1 LKEEREDRENADLVR
16 VDTMRMASCWQHAC
30 ASWREVP
37 VSSDA
42 DHAARDTALAADHP
56 RTDEAE
62 QQRAAEPTPQRP
74 LGRRVR
80 ALAARSRHPF
90 AHGPAPD
97 RPLEELIGL
106 HRAAHPRA
114 DTRVLQLAYE
124 VADREHRGQQR
135 TSGEP
140 FINHPLA
147 VASILAE
154 LGMDTTT
161 LVAALLHDTV
171 EDTGYTLE
179 QTRDDFGDQVAHLVD
194 GLTKLDKVEFGQAA
208 EAETIRKMIIAT
220 AVDLR
225 VLIVKLADR
234 LHNMRTLRFQPAHKQ
249 ERTARATLEVLTPLA
264 NRLGLQVL
272 KRELEDVAFATL
284 HPAEHDQ
291 IVQVVESRAP
301 SRREHL
307 EGLRRQV
314 HSDLRSARIK
324 ATVDPHPRHYYSI
337 YQTMLELG
345 SRDIHD
351 PDRLLV
357 VVAGSASDCYIAL
370 GAIHGRWH
378 PVPGRFKDFIAAPK
392 LNGYQSLHT
401 TVIGPGDEPVE
412 VHIRTETMH
421 RTAEYGVVAQAR
433 EARNRRAASNEDD
446 PGNADDLVWLHRL
459 LDWQRAVSDP
469 GEFLESLRSD
479 LTDHEVL
486 VFTPTGDALTLP
498 MGATPVD
505 MAYALRTELGHRCIG
520 ARVNGQLVPLAS
532 ALADGD
538 VVEVLT
544 SASDHPGP
552 SKEWLGFVKS
562 PQAHVKIR
570 QWLAERNRDDAIGAG
585 QQAIDRALAEV
596 GWSLERATE
605 DGSLAMLDYADLEA
619 LYRAVGQEQLS
630 AQSVAQWLVT
640 VLGDQPDSD
649 A

>member
-1 LKEEREDRENADLVR
+1 
-16 VDTMRMASCWQHAC
+16 
-30 ASWREVP
+30 

-42 DHAARDTALAADHP
+42 DPARDTALAADQP
-56 RTDEAE
+56 RREEAE
-62 QQRAAEPTPQRP
+62 EPHVAEAAPQRP

-90 AHGPAPD
+90 GHGPAPD
-97 RPLEELIGL
+97 RPLEALVAL
-106 HRAAHPRA
+106 HRAAHPKA

-140 FINHPLA
+140 YITHPLA
-147 VASILAE
+147 VATILAE

-179 QTRDDFGDQVAHLVD
+179 QTRDDFGDRVAHLVD

-208 EAETIRKMIIAT
+208 EAETIRKMIVAT

-249 ERTARATLEVLTPLA
+249 ERTARATLEVLAPLA

-284 HPAEHDQ
+284 YPAEYDE
-291 IVQVVESRAP
+291 IVQAVDSRAP
-301 SRREHL
+301 SRHEHL
-307 EGLRRQV
+307 QALVRQV
-314 HSDLRSARIK
+314 QSDLRSARIK
-324 ATVDPHPRHYYSI
+324 ATVSSHPRHYYSI

-345 SRDIHD
+345 SRDIRD

-357 VVAGSASDCYIAL
+357 VVAGGPSDCYIAL
-370 GAIHGRWH
+370 GAVHGRWH

-412 VHIRTETMH
+412 VHIRTESMH

-433 EARNRRAASNEDD
+433 EARNRRAAMKDDD
-446 PGNADDLVWLHRL
+446 PAGNADDLVWLHRL

-532 ALADGD
+532 ALGDGD

-544 SASDHPGP
+544 STSEYPGP
-552 SKEWLGFVKS
+552 SKDWLVFVKS

-570 QWLAERNRDDAIGAG
+570 QWLAERHRDDAVEAG
-585 QQAIDRALAEV
+585 QQAIDQALAEV

-619 LYRAVGQEQLS
+619 LYRAVGQQQLS

-640 VLGDQPDSD
+640 VLGDQPDRD

>member
-1 LKEEREDRENADLVR
+1 
-16 VDTMRMASCWQHAC
+16 
-30 ASWREVP
+30 
-37 VSSDA
+37 VSFDA
-42 DHAARDTALAADHP
+42 DNAARDTALAADQP
-56 RTDEAE
+56 KVDEPKPV
-62 QQRAAEPTPQRP
+62 EPAQQRP

-80 ALAARSRHPF
+80 ALAARSIHPF

-97 RPLEELIGL
+97 RPLEALIGL
-106 HRAAHPRA
+106 HKDAHPKA

-124 VADREHRGQQR
+124 VAEREHRGQQR

-140 FINHPLA
+140 YITHPLA
-147 VASILAE
+147 VAIILAE

-179 QTRDDFGDQVAHLVD
+179 QAREDFGDQVAHLVD
-194 GLTKLDKVEFGQAA
+194 GVTKLDKVEFGQAA
-208 EAETIRKMIIAT
+208 EAETIRKMIVAT

-225 VLIVKLADR
+225 VVIIKLADR
-234 LHNMRTLRFQPAHKQ
+234 LHNMRTLRFRPAHKQ
-249 ERTARATLEVLTPLA
+249 ERTARATLEVLAPLA

-291 IVQVVESRAP
+291 IAQALEARAA
-301 SRREHL
+301 SRREHVEVL
-307 EGLRRQV
+307 TRQV

-324 ATVDPHPRHYYSI
+324 ATVSGHPRHYYSI
-337 YQTMLELG
+337 YETMLERG
-345 SRDIHD
+345 SRDVHD

-357 VVAGSASDCYIAL
+357 VVAGGPSDCYIAL
-370 GAIHGRWH
+370 GAVHGRWH

-412 VHIRTETMH
+412 VHIRTEAMH

-433 EARNRRAASNEDD
+433 EARNRRAATHDD
-446 PGNADDLVWLHRL
+446 PTGNADDLVWLHRL

-486 VFTPTGDALTLP
+486 IFTPTGDALTLP

-544 SASDHPGP
+544 SAAEYPGP

-562 PQAHVKIR
+562 PQAHIKIR
-570 QWLAERNRDDAIGAG
+570 QWLAERYRDEAIEAG
-585 QQAIDRALAEV
+585 QQAIDQALAEV

-605 DGSLAMLDYADLEA
+605 DGSLAMLDYEDLEA
-619 LYRAVGQEQLS
+619 LYRAVGQQQLS

-640 VLGDQPDSD
+640 VLGDQHDQD

>member
-1 LKEEREDRENADLVR
+1 
-16 VDTMRMASCWQHAC
+16 
-30 ASWREVP
+30 

-42 DHAARDTALAADHP
+42 DHAARDTALAAGQP
-56 RTDEAE
+56 RSDEAE
-62 QQRAAEPTPQRP
+62 QPQVAEPTPQRP

-97 RPLEELIGL
+97 RPLEALIGL

-124 VADREHRGQQR
+124 VADREHSGQQR

-140 FINHPLA
+140 FITHPLA

-194 GLTKLDKVEFGQAA
+194 GLTKLDEVEFGQAA
-208 EAETIRKMIIAT
+208 EAETIRKMIVAT

-225 VLIVKLADR
+225 VLIIKLADR

-249 ERTARATLEVLTPLA
+249 ERTARATLEVLAPLA

-301 SRREHL
+301 SRREHE
-307 EGLRRQV
+307 EGLIRQV
-314 HSDLRSARIK
+314 QSDLRSARIK
-324 ATVDPHPRHYYSI
+324 ATVGSHPRHYYSI

-345 SRDIHD
+345 SRDVHD

-357 VVAGSASDCYIAL
+357 VVAGGASDCYIAL

-446 PGNADDLVWLHRL
+446 PAGNADDLVWLHRM

-544 SASDHPGP
+544 SASEYPGP

-570 QWLAERNRDDAIGAG
+570 QWLAERNRDDAIEAG

-640 VLGDQPDSD
+640 VLGDQPEGDS
-649 A
+649 

>member
-1 LKEEREDRENADLVR
+1 
-16 VDTMRMASCWQHAC
+16 
-30 ASWREVP
+30 
-37 VSSDA
+37 VSFDA
-42 DHAARDTALAADHP
+42 DHAARDTALAADQPKVDEPKVDEPEVDQP
-56 RTDEAE
+56 R
-62 QQRAAEPTPQRP
+62 QAEPAPPRP

-80 ALAARSRHPF
+80 ALAARSIHPF

-97 RPLEELIGL
+97 RPLEALVGL
-106 HRAAHPRA
+106 HKAAHPKA

-124 VADREHRGQQR
+124 VAEREHRGQQR

-140 FINHPLA
+140 YITHPLA
-147 VASILAE
+147 VAIILAE

-179 QTRDDFGDQVAHLVD
+179 QAREDFGDQVAHLVD
-194 GLTKLDKVEFGQAA
+194 GVTKLDKVEFGPAA
-208 EAETIRKMIIAT
+208 EAETIRKMIVAT

-225 VLIVKLADR
+225 VVIIKLADR
-234 LHNMRTLRFQPAHKQ
+234 LHNMRTLRFRPAHKQ
-249 ERTARATLEVLTPLA
+249 ERTARATLEVLAPLA

-291 IVQVVESRAP
+291 IAQALEARAV
-301 SRREHL
+301 SRREHVAVL
-307 EGLRRQV
+307 TRQV

-324 ATVDPHPRHYYSI
+324 ATVSDHPRHYYSI
-337 YQTMLELG
+337 YQTMLERG
-345 SRDIHD
+345 SREVHD

-357 VVAGSASDCYIAL
+357 VVAGGPSDCYIAL
-370 GAIHGRWH
+370 GALHGRWH

-412 VHIRTETMH
+412 VHIRTEAMH

-433 EARNRRAASNEDD
+433 EARNRRAATQND
-446 PGNADDLVWLHRL
+446 PTGNADDLVWLHRL

-479 LTDHEVL
+479 LTDHELL

-498 MGATPVD
+498 VGATPVD

-532 ALADGD
+532 ALTDGD

-544 SASDHPGP
+544 SASEYPGP
-552 SKEWLGFVKS
+552 SNEWLAFVKS

-570 QWLAERNRDDAIGAG
+570 QWLAERYRDDAIAAG

-605 DGSLAMLDYADLEA
+605 DGSLAMLDYDDLEA
-619 LYRAVGQEQLS
+619 LYRAVGQQQLS

-640 VLGDQPDSD
+640 VLGDQHDQD
-649 A
+649 T

>member
-1 LKEEREDRENADLVR
+1 
-16 VDTMRMASCWQHAC
+16 MSF
-30 ASWREVP
+30 
-37 VSSDA
+37 DA
-42 DHAARDTALAADHP
+42 DNAARDTALAAGQP
-56 RTDEAE
+56 KVDEPKPV
-62 QQRAAEPTPQRP
+62 EPAQQRP

-80 ALAARSRHPF
+80 ALAARSIHPF

-97 RPLEELIGL
+97 RPLEALIGL
-106 HRAAHPRA
+106 HKDAHPKA

-124 VADREHRGQQR
+124 VAEREHRGQQR

-140 FINHPLA
+140 YITHPLA
-147 VASILAE
+147 VAIILAE

-179 QTRDDFGDQVAHLVD
+179 QAREDFGDQVAHLVD
-194 GLTKLDKVEFGQAA
+194 GVTKLDKVEFGHAA
-208 EAETIRKMIIAT
+208 EAETIRKMIVAT

-249 ERTARATLEVLTPLA
+249 ERTARATLEVLAPLA

-291 IVQVVESRAP
+291 IAQALEARAA
-301 SRREHL
+301 SRREHVEVL
-307 EGLRRQV
+307 TRQV

-324 ATVDPHPRHYYSI
+324 ATVSGHPRHYYSI
-337 YQTMLELG
+337 YETMLERG
-345 SRDIHD
+345 SRDVHD

-357 VVAGSASDCYIAL
+357 VVAGGPSDCYIAL
-370 GAIHGRWH
+370 GAVHGRWH

-412 VHIRTETMH
+412 VHIRTEAMH

-433 EARNRRAASNEDD
+433 EARNRRAATHDD
-446 PGNADDLVWLHRL
+446 PTGNADDLVWLHRL

-486 VFTPTGDALTLP
+486 IFTPTGDALTLP

-544 SASDHPGP
+544 SAAEYPGP

-562 PQAHVKIR
+562 PQAHIKIR
-570 QWLAERNRDDAIGAG
+570 QWLAERYRDEAIEAG
-585 QQAIDRALAEV
+585 QQAIDQALAEV

-605 DGSLAMLDYADLEA
+605 DGSLAMLDYEDLEA
-619 LYRAVGQEQLS
+619 LYRAVGQQQLS

-640 VLGDQPDSD
+640 VLGDQHDQD

>member
-1 LKEEREDRENADLVR
+1 LE
-16 VDTMRMASCWQHAC
+16 
-30 ASWREVP
+30 
-37 VSSDA
+37 A
-42 DHAARDTALAADHP
+42 DHPARDTAVAADQPKAEEP
-56 RTDEAE
+56 RL
-62 QQRAAEPTPQRP
+62 AEPAQQRP

-80 ALAARSRHPF
+80 ALAARSIHPF
-90 AHGPAPD
+90 ARGPAPD
-97 RPLEELIGL
+97 RPLEALVGL

-114 DTRVLQLAYE
+114 DTRVLQQAYE
-124 VADREHRGQQR
+124 VAEREHRGQRR

-140 FINHPLA
+140 YITHPLA
-147 VASILAE
+147 VAIILAE

-179 QTRDDFGDQVAHLVD
+179 QAREDFGDQVAHLVD
-194 GLTKLDKVEFGQAA
+194 GVTKLDRVEFGPAA
-208 EAETIRKMIIAT
+208 EAETIRKMIVAT

-225 VLIVKLADR
+225 VVIIKLADR
-234 LHNMRTLRFQPAHKQ
+234 LHNMRTLRFRPAHKQ
-249 ERTARATLEVLTPLA
+249 ERTASATLEVLAPLA

-284 HPAEHDQ
+284 HPAEFDQ
-291 IVQVVESRAP
+291 IAQAVEARAP
-301 SRREHL
+301 RRREHVEAL
-307 EGLRRQV
+307 TRQV
-314 HSDLRSARIK
+314 HSDLRAARIK
-324 ATVDPHPRHYYSI
+324 ATVGDHPRHYYSI
-337 YQTMLELG
+337 YQAMLEQG
-345 SRDIHD
+345 SRDVRD

-357 VVAGSASDCYIAL
+357 VVAGGPSDCYIAL
-370 GAIHGRWH
+370 GAVHGRWH

-412 VHIRTETMH
+412 VHIRTESMH

-433 EARNRRAASNEDD
+433 EARNRRAATHDD
-446 PGNADDLVWLHRL
+446 PTGNADDLVWLQQL

-486 VFTPTGDALTLP
+486 IFTPAGDALTLP

-544 SASDHPGP
+544 SASEYPGP

-570 QWLAERNRDDAIGAG
+570 QWLAERHRDDAVEAG
-585 QQAIDRALAEV
+585 QQAIGRALAEV

-619 LYRAVGQEQLS
+619 LYRAVGQQQLS

-640 VLGDQPDSD
+640 VLGDQHDQD
-649 A
+649 AQ